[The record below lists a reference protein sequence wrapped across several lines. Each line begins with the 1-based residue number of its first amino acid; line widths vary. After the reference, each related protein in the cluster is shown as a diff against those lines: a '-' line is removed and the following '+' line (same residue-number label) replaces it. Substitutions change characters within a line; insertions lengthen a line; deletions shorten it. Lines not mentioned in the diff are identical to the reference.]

1 MVKPSLPPSEQEVI
15 DSFDV
20 EFKRVDID
28 DEKVRNT
35 IKKFYSEPNE
45 YIRRHNLIAHYSNF
59 NLKSV
64 ISHQRRLN
72 CYLVFDGHVIGIY
85 YTHKYR
91 KPDLKNLPDLL
102 ISKLIR
108 TSLKFDDI
116 LAFISFPFPSTSPS
130 FPAHSS

>member
-35 IKKFYSEPNE
+35 IKEFYSEPNE

-64 ISHQRRLN
+64 ISHQRRFN
-72 CYLVFDGHVIGIY
+72 CYLVFDGHIIGIY
-85 YTHKYR
+85 YTQKYL
-91 KPDLKNLPDLL
+91 KPDLKKLPEKLGNLKELVYL
-102 ISKLIR
+102 NISLSKIKKIPSSIGKLKK
-108 TSLKFDDI
+108 LG
-116 LAFISFPFPSTSPS
+116 
-130 FPAHSS
+130 